1 MKGEIILK
9 KLKIVINS
17 IEPVGGSD
25 SGIWGNIC
33 IKNGQSYFPFADWS
47 DIISSILCLWL
58 DAIKQFI
65 STNFKEKC
73 ELFFMDGP
81 YEMEFIPRDNL
92 ITALFCEGNCV
103 LMQEESIDFDDF
115 VKQLINISHRFLNEF
130 QKFSSNRALKE
141 VRVKLDILEKYLA
154 ITGFAP
160 T

>member
-1 MKGEIILK
+1 
-9 KLKIVINS
+9 
-17 IEPVGGSD
+17 
-25 SGIWGNIC
+25 
-33 IKNGQSYFPFADWS
+33 
-47 DIISSILCLWL
+47 
-58 DAIKQFI
+58 
-65 STNFKEKC
+65 
-73 ELFFMDGP
+73 MDGP
-81 YEMEFIPRDNL
+81 YKMEFIPHHNQ